1 MYWIL
6 MNLVPVFGFLGEG
19 PTSFISVFLYEQIM
33 IQNFIFYDLYVNMNF
48 QLPINFEFELFW

>member
-6 MNLVPVFGFLGEG
+6 MNLVFWLFWGRADKFH
-19 PTSFISVFLYEQIM
+19 YKQIV
-33 IQNFIFYDLYVNMNF
+33 IQNFSFYDLYVNMNF